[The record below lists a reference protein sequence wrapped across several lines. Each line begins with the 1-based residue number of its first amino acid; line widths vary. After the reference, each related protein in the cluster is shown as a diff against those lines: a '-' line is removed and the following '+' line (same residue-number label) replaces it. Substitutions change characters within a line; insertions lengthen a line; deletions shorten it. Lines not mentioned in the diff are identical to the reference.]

1 MSAGTTEQCGGL
13 TVARL
18 ARHVGVSPDAVRYYE
33 RFGLLPAPPR
43 SRGGYRLYDR
53 DAIDRLRFIQ
63 GCQRLGLRLREIAE
77 LLKLRETGDCP
88 CEPAGELLRRRIAEV
103 DVELSRLGRLRAELA
118 AMVSQLPGEDC
129 PDPTPGTWRPERR

>member
-1 MSAGTTEQCGGL
+1 MG
-13 TVARL
+13 RL

-33 RFGLLPAPPR
+33 RFGLLPAPLR
-43 SRGGYRLYDR
+43 SPGGYRLYDG

-118 AMVSQLPGEDC
+118 AMVSQIPGEDC